1 MVNAIPFLNILV
13 LGLNIQKVEITKN
26 NRDNPKNIFRKYKG
40 ELVLALCNLV
50 ILSRKNGNS
59 FVVKSATPMALL

>member
-1 MVNAIPFLNILV
+1 MPAIVNAMPFLNILV
-13 LGLNIQKVEITKN
+13 LGLYIQKVEITKN
-26 NRDNPKNIFRKYKG
+26 NSDKPKKIFRKYKG

-59 FVVKSATPMALL
+59 FVV